1 VEKKNPQITIIMT
14 YSLKNK
20 GDEILLR
27 GTIQLLEELLTHPF
41 FYIFSLMPE
50 SDEKIFNKKNLKYI
64 IQIPLPFDRVPFH
77 KFFIYNLLILVSL
90 LIYRVTKI
98 TRVFNILPEEIRRS
112 IRHILKSDYVI
123 ARSTDQL
130 TDSFGTTTFIKNLA
144 QIWYIKLLGKRVLI
158 HSQSIYLNKKDPTTH
173 LLKILLKLMLNNGVV
188 ITVREEYSKNFLS
201 SIGISSHV
209 TPVPSIVFARNNVKE
224 NKTRNSSYL
233 LVIPRVRFISKDY
246 LKRLSSNLKRGGFRV
261 IVAGQSFESKY
272 GDDDIQAINEI
283 TKNTTL
289 QLTVKRQTKLDE
301 YLGLI
306 RNARVVISE
315 RAIAV
320 FTALSLGIP
329 SIGIDVYGGKT
340 RAMMKLFDMEKF
352 CVSGDTVDTKTLENL
367 FNKILKNYK
376 EISYKLNNKMD
387 ELYTECVESSKNSI
401 REIDNMRG

>member
-1 VEKKNPQITIIMT
+1 
-14 YSLKNK
+14 
-20 GDEILLR
+20 
-27 GTIQLLEELLTHPF
+27 
-41 FYIFSLMPE
+41 
-50 SDEKIFNKKNLKYI
+50 
-64 IQIPLPFDRVPFH
+64 
-77 KFFIYNLLILVSL
+77 
-90 LIYRVTKI
+90 
-98 TRVFNILPEEIRRS
+98 
-112 IRHILKSDYVI
+112 
-123 ARSTDQL
+123 
-130 TDSFGTTTFIKNLA
+130 
-144 QIWYIKLLGKRVLI
+144 LGKRVLI

>member
-1 VEKKNPQITIIMT
+1 MEKKNPQITIIMT